1 MTAKPRR
8 AAEPVTGLLNQTAL
22 DDATLNQL
30 REWDPRWAEAC
41 QKMSTS
47 PLIDGVLPRKV
58 AELIG
63 MAVSMGCSQNHPEE
77 TQRHIRAAVEAGA
90 ARDEIPMVLKMAT
103 LTSIRSISIGT
114 KILVKEASMEELD
127 VAAIGRAAKIKKAGD
142 APASVNK
149 IKAAGL
155 WNEDWEQ
162 VYFLAPVWLE
172 EFMMATISVYES
184 GVLSGKDIELLNVA
198 FEVSR

>member
-90 ARDEIPMVLKMAT
+90 ARDEILMVLKMAT

-114 KILVKEASMEELD
+114 TILVKEASMEELD
-127 VAAIGRAAKIKKAGD
+127 VAAIGRAAKSRRPETRQRRLTRSRPLDFGTRIGSK
-142 APASVNK
+142 
-149 IKAAGL
+149 
-155 WNEDWEQ
+155 
-162 VYFLAPVWLE
+162 Y
-172 EFMMATISVYES
+172 ISSLQS
-184 GVLSGKDIELLNVA
+184 GWKS
-198 FEVSR
+198 S